1 MKILLVLCAALELVF
16 VPIFLKHYW
25 PQKCAK
31 SLFYKMVCA
40 TLFVLCGIL
49 SMKISGNTSPYA
61 TLIMWALALGW
72 VGDLFLHVLSEKAVY
87 FIIGFFAFLAGHI
100 IYIVAFFK
108 AFQTTYPNE
117 PFIAWYQI
125 VFTAVLLLGT
135 VIFAF
140 AKKLVNKKTWVLLVG
155 IVLYG
160 TILTTMLSQA
170 FRYAIGEI
178 VYGTN
183 DYMVM
188 VFLTVAIGSLL
199 FFISDAVLGVIL
211 GLNQNQRYMRIINI
225 TTYFAGQVLL
235 ACSILFVQSQ
245 QLIGG

>member
-1 MKILLVLCAALELVF
+1 MKFLLILCAALEFVF

-25 PQKCAK
+25 PERCKK

-40 TLFVLCGIL
+40 TLFILCGVL
-49 SMKISGNTSPYA
+49 SLKISGNTSEYA

-72 VGDLFLHVLSEKAVY
+72 VGDFFLHVISNKPVY

-100 IYIVAFFK
+100 TYIVAFYK
-108 AFQTTYPNE
+108 AIKTTYPDG
-117 PFIAWYQI
+117 PFVAWYQI
-125 VFTAVLLLGT
+125 LFTVVMLSGT

-160 TILTTMLSQA
+160 TILTTMISQA
-170 FRYAIGEI
+170 FRYAVGEI

-183 DYMVM
+183 DHMVM
-188 VFLTVAIGSLL
+188 VFITVAIGALL